1 MVESVTGA
9 ISARCITD
17 SARVLYARES
27 ACARDYAYAVQCRG
41 RSACGVVLTQRIRI
55 DKIRKKRVSSSLVE
69 LLRAFD
75 LEKVLCVE
83 QVASNELK

>member
-1 MVESVTGA
+1 MRERARARATTPTLCNVADGARAAWCSHNGFESTKFA
-9 ISARCITD
+9 
-17 SARVLYARES
+17 
-27 ACARDYAYAVQCRG
+27 
-41 RSACGVVLTQRIRI
+41 
-55 DKIRKKRVSSSLVE
+55 KRVSSSEE

>member
-55 DKIRKKRVSSSLVE
+55 DKIRKESFKFLE